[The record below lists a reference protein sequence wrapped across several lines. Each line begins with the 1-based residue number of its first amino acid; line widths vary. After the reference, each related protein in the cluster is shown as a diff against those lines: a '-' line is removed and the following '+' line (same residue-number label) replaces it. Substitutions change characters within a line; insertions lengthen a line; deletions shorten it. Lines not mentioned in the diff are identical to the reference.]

1 MFAALNA
8 FNNLKKKLD
17 DDMVDSFFEA
27 AEQRPKR
34 PQNRDEL
41 IALIKKSNSHRWWRL
56 NYDYKWLR
64 RQMKKHGYNP
74 DDARELL

>member
-1 MFAALNA
+1 MFTALNA
-8 FNNLKKKLD
+8 LNNLKKKLD

-41 IALIKKSNSHRWWRL
+41 IELIKKNNSYRWWRL
-56 NYDYKWLR
+56 QHDYKWLR
-64 RQMKKHGYNP
+64 RQLKKNGYNP
-74 DDARELL
+74 DEARELL